1 MLHYK
6 GRVKGR
12 MKREGKGLHIMQL
25 GGVTKAL
32 QGSLNGCKQT
42 QQVHKLKHSLPLTT
56 DRLMAFKSLFSH
68 SRIIQF
74 HVNVGVL
81 HCQ

>member
-12 MKREGKGLHIMQL
+12 MKREDKGLHIMQL

-32 QGSLNGCKQT
+32 QGS
-42 QQVHKLKHSLPLTT
+42 HE
-56 DRLMAFKSLFSH
+56 RL
-68 SRIIQF
+68 
-74 HVNVGVL
+74 
-81 HCQ
+81 

>member
-32 QGSLNGCKQT
+32 QGSHERLQT
-42 QQVHKLKHSLPLTT
+42 NTTVDKLKHSFPLTT
-56 DRLMAFKSLFSH
+56 DRLMAFLALLVTHASS
-68 SRIIQF
+68 SST
-74 HVNVGVL
+74 
-81 HCQ
+81 